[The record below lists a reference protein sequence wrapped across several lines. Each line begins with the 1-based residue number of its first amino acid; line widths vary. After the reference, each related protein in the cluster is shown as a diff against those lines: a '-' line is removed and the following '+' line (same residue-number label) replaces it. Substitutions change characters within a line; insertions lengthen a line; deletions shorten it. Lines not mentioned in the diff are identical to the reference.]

1 VGAEAASDAGTP
13 RLGTSPPDRYPHPP
27 RNIRNPFP
35 LADFILRIQ
44 WAFAGQ
50 RLVLVAKLR
59 RGDIRFR
66 GFTDAGDGS
75 FSLRFVLTFRINES
89 NSVDS

>member
-1 VGAEAASDAGTP
+1 
-13 RLGTSPPDRYPHPP
+13 
-27 RNIRNPFP
+27 
-35 LADFILRIQ
+35 
-44 WAFAGQ
+44 
-50 RLVLVAKLR
+50 VAKLR
-59 RGDIRFR
+59 RGDIRFH